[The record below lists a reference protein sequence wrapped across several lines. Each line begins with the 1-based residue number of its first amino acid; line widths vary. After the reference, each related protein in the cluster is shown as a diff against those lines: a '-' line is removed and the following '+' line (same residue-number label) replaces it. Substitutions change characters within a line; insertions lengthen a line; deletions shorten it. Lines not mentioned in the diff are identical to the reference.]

1 MLRNIRKAVRPTSR
15 AGWAPMSTSGRA
27 YTYFDDLEVK
37 DNVCIGE
44 SAAPHIRYSGYLQR

>member
-1 MLRNIRKAVRPTSR
+1 MLRNIRKAIRPASR
-15 AGWAPMSTSGRA
+15 PGWASMSSAGRA

-44 SAAPHIRYSGYLQR
+44 LAT